1 MQQSEIYFFGKL
13 NQSRDFIVSE
23 NLQTND
29 KNFWDG
35 WFDRCNNQDKL
46 IPFTRKTL
54 SVSRIWLFCIKLPDS
69 ITYIGLTALSSDQT
83 GRQYPFVL
91 FQKPYSPPEQLKSI
105 NFFSQN
111 IDFFNQTLTNGKCV
125 IKDCL
130 DTIHKPTN
138 PLSESFLNFL
148 SKTDNIGSFWMEF
161 ESGNHI
167 ESNGELTCSLFN
179 KIFGL

>member
-46 IPFTRKTL
+46 IPFTRKAL

-91 FQKPYSPPEQLKSI
+91 FQKPCSLPEQLKSI

-111 IDFFNQTLTNGKCV
+111 IDFFNQTLINGKC
-125 IKDCL
+125 IITNCL
-130 DTIHKPTN
+130 GTLYKPGH
-138 PLSESFLNFL
+138 PLPEPFLNFL
-148 SKTDNIGSFWMEF
+148 SKSDNIGSFWLDC
-161 ESGNHI
+161 ESGYHI
-167 ESNGELTCSLFN
+167 ERDGEPTCSLFN

>member
-1 MQQSEIYFFGKL
+1 MQRINTYFFGKL

-23 NLQTND
+23 NLQAND

-35 WFDRCNNQDKL
+35 WFGRCTNQDKL
-46 IPFTRKTL
+46 IPFTRKAL
-54 SVSRIWLFCIKLPDS
+54 FASRIWLFCVKLPAN
-69 ITYIGLTALSSDQT
+69 ITYTGITALSSDQT

-91 FQKPYSPPEQLKSI
+91 FQKLYTLSEQLNSF
-105 NFFSQN
+105 NFFYKN
-111 IDFFNQTLTNGKCV
+111 VDFFNQTLINGKCF
-125 IKDCL
+125 ITNCL
-130 DTIHKPTN
+130 DTLHKPDH

-148 SKTDNIGSFWMEF
+148 SKSDNIGSFWIEC

-167 ESNGELTCSLFN
+167 ERDGEPTCSLFN

>member
-23 NLQTND
+23 NLQSND

-111 IDFFNQTLTNGKCV
+111 IDFFN
-125 IKDCL
+125 I
-130 DTIHKPTN
+130 
-138 PLSESFLNFL
+138 
-148 SKTDNIGSFWMEF
+148 
-161 ESGNHI
+161 
-167 ESNGELTCSLFN
+167 N
-179 KIFGL
+179 KW

>member
-1 MQQSEIYFFGKL
+1 MRQIETYFFGKL

-23 NLQTND
+23 NLQAND

-35 WFDRCNNQDKL
+35 WFGRCANQDKL
-46 IPFTRKTL
+46 IPFTRKVL
-54 SVSRIWLFCIKLPDS
+54 FASRIWLFGIKLPDN
-69 ITYIGLTALSSDQT
+69 ITYIGVTALSSDQT

-91 FQKPYSPPEQLKSI
+91 FQKLYTLSEQLNSF
-105 NFFSQN
+105 NFFYKN
-111 IDFFNQTLTNGKCV
+111 VDFFNQTLINGKCF
-125 IKDCL
+125 ITNCL
-130 DTIHKPTN
+130 DMFHKPDR

-148 SKTDNIGSFWMEF
+148 SKSDNIGSFWIEC

-167 ESNGELTCSLFN
+167 ERDGEPTCSLFN

>member
-13 NQSRDFIVSE
+13 NQSRE
-23 NLQTND
+23 
-29 KNFWDG
+29 
-35 WFDRCNNQDKL
+35 L
-46 IPFTRKTL
+46 IPFTRKAL

-91 FQKPYSPPEQLKSI
+91 FQKPYSLLEQLKSI

-111 IDFFNQTLTNGKCV
+111 IDFFNQTLINGKC
-125 IKDCL
+125 IITNCL
-130 DTIHKPTN
+130 GTLYKSDH
-138 PLSESFLNFL
+138 PLPEPFLNFL
-148 SKTDNIGSFWMEF
+148 SKSDNIGSFWLDC
-161 ESGNHI
+161 ESGYHI
-167 ESNGELTCSLFN
+167 ERDGEPTCSLFN

>member
-1 MQQSEIYFFGKL
+1 MQQSKIYFFGKL
-13 NQSRDFIVSE
+13 NQCRDFIVSE

-91 FQKPYSPPEQLKSI
+91 FQKPCPLPEQLKSI

-111 IDFFNQTLTNGKCV
+111 IDFFNQTLINGKC
-125 IKDCL
+125 IITNCL
-130 DTIHKPTN
+130 GTLYKSDH
-138 PLSESFLNFL
+138 PLPEPFLNFL
-148 SKTDNIGSFWMEF
+148 SKSDKILAISFCS
-161 ESGNHI
+161 ESGGNLNWYFDKSPI
-167 ESNGELTCSLFN
+167 FIFN
-179 KIFGL
+179 